1 MSLDAPNASA
11 PERPKNRSSEEW
23 RMRALIVPELRKRW
37 PGARIIHEL
46 PLRYSTNRIDLAA
59 VTEDKIVAVE
69 IKSSRDVTDRL
80 EAQLRGFAPV
90 SHRIIVALAPK
101 WLEKPQDKW
110 ESETEDLIRR
120 ATAAFSRAEV
130 WEVDAGGDRVRLEG
144 YGGFKLR
151 ENRPWASR
159 MLDMLHVEEL
169 KDIAARHRCATF
181 GPRARHDDMV
191 GALNDLMTGREMT
204 RAVCRALRARAA
216 FAKESDPPI
225 VIDAPAA
232 GVAPSIAAQLPL
244 DGGAA

>member
-1 MSLDAPNASA
+1 MSLDPSNSGA

-101 WLEKPQDKW
+101 WLARGEGAW
-110 ESETEDLIRR
+110 ESETECLIRR
-120 ATAAFSRAEV
+120 ATAAFSRAAV
-130 WEVDAGGDRVRLEG
+130 WQVNADSGCIGFPSYGDFER
-144 YGGFKLR
+144 R

-159 MLDMLHVEEL
+159 MLDILHVEEL
-169 KDIAARHRCATF
+169 KDIAARNRCASF
-181 GPRARHDDMV
+181 GPRARHDDLV

-225 VIDAPAA
+225 VDGPPAP
-232 GVAPSIAAQLPL
+232 VASPIAPRLPL